1 MEIRERRA
9 METSPQSFDV
19 CVVCALPE
27 EARAFLEILQQH
39 CEGAFE
45 EHVSSRY
52 HYSSRFATIKN
63 NKGELLNLHIS
74 WLPRY
79 GPQEMTLHLS
89 RVLEECQPRVAIMT
103 GICAG
108 DAQQVQLGDLVVA
121 ERTFTYDNGKFT
133 LDEQGRSVDLHDTL
147 TYQLDANI
155 LQFLGL
161 FDDWKPLVTRLKR
174 PSYPPGQHKRR
185 KIACYIKAMASGSAV
200 RADHPFEVV
209 RAPVRGTVAIDM
221 EGAAFGLVMSRHT
234 QIPWLVVKGVCDYAD
249 QNKNNAY
256 HDYAARASALYALS
270 FIRAFV
276 TRERLP
282 RPDRPS
288 PSSRVGPPEV
298 WNVPYYRNPYFT
310 GRDELLDQLDE
321 LLAPFEQAATLT
333 SRRVALTQPQAIT
346 GLGGIGKTQIAVEYA
361 YRSRDSGRYRH
372 TFWVNAASQETIL
385 ASFVEIATLLPE
397 FAARN
402 ETDQRKLIEAV
413 KHWLEQCKQ
422 PWLLIFDNVDHDGD
436 LPAIREYLPQGGSGS
451 VLLTTRA
458 SAVGSLATPIEV
470 ETMGF
475 VEGALLLLRRAHR
488 VKHTFDL
495 EHMSDEEIDQVHRA
509 GNIVEA
515 LDHFPLAI
523 DQAGAYLE
531 ETQCSFEE
539 YLDLYQ
545 THRQKLLAERGAQAT
560 DYPDSVATTWS
571 LSIQKVQQK
580 RPAAAELLQLCSF
593 LAPDSIPE
601 ELITDGAAYWPALL
615 QQAATD
621 PFAFQQMMKE
631 LLKYSLV
638 KRLVEDRT
646 LSIHRLVQAMQR
658 DRMDG
663 EVQRQWVE
671 RVIRAVN
678 KVFPDLPQDM
688 ASWQQC
694 LRYLN
699 QAQVCYELIERYGL
713 TLVEAADVLHRT
725 SLYLGEHAL
734 YAEAEPL
741 SQRAIVICERT
752 LGPDHPDVAA
762 NLNNLAGLYQ
772 SQGKYA
778 EAEPLYQR
786 ALAID
791 EQVLGPD
798 HPDVA
803 ANLNNL
809 ASLYRG
815 QGKYAE
821 AEPLYQRALTIYE
834 QQLGTEHL
842 DTATA
847 LNNLA
852 SFYESQGKYAE
863 AEPLYQRA
871 LTIYE
876 QQLGTE
882 HPDTARC
889 LNNLAEF
896 YSTQGKYEQAGSLMQ
911 QALAIRKRHL
921 EANHPDIAQSLNN
934 LAGIYV
940 FQGKYEQAEPL
951 FQEALSIR
959 KRILGLRHPDTAQT
973 LNNLAEVY
981 RVQNEIELAMPLCQ
995 EALVIRKQT
1004 LGSDHVDTAQSMH
1017 TLAML
1022 YESQGEYERAELLM
1036 QQVLKVYQKKLG
1048 PDHPD
1053 VAVCLNDMSAL
1064 YYAQGKYEQTELLI
1078 HQALAIQE
1086 QQLGAE
1092 HPNMAAWL
1100 KNLADLYRS
1109 QGKYTEAEPLYQRA
1123 LAISKQQLGTEHPQ
1137 THQMMSNYLTLL
1149 SEIYTGGDL
1158 EALLQL
1164 LAQGEQDDDKD
1175 EGNTEKA
1182 SS

>member
-1 MEIRERRA
+1 
-9 METSPQSFDV
+9 METSSQSFDV

-133 LDEQGRSVDLHDTL
+133 LDEQGRSVHLHDTL

-249 QNKNNAY
+249 QNKNDAY

-601 ELITDGAAYWPALL
+601 ELITDGAAYWPAFL

-762 NLNNLAGLYQ
+762 NLNNLAGLY
-772 SQGKYA
+772 
-778 EAEPLYQR
+778 
-786 ALAID
+786 
-791 EQVLGPD
+791 
-798 HPDVA
+798 
-803 ANLNNL
+803 
-809 ASLYRG
+809 RG
-815 QGKYAE
+815 
-821 AEPLYQRALTIYE
+821 
-834 QQLGTEHL
+834 
-842 DTATA
+842 
-847 LNNLA
+847 
-852 SFYESQGKYAE
+852 QGKYAE

-1036 QQVLKVYQKKLG
+1036 QQVLKVYQKQLG

>member
-1 MEIRERRA
+1 MEKP
-9 METSPQSFDV
+9 PQSFDV
-19 CVVCALPE
+19 CIVCALPE

-133 LDEQGRSVDLHDTL
+133 LDEQGRSVHLHDTL

-249 QNKNNAY
+249 QNKNDAY

-601 ELITDGAAYWPALL
+601 ELITDGAAYWPAFL

-762 NLNNLAGLYQ
+762 NLNNLA
-772 SQGKYA
+772 
-778 EAEPLYQR
+778 
-786 ALAID
+786 
-791 EQVLGPD
+791 
-798 HPDVA
+798 
-803 ANLNNL
+803 
-809 ASLYRG
+809 SLYRG
-815 QGKYAE
+815 
-821 AEPLYQRALTIYE
+821 
-834 QQLGTEHL
+834 
-842 DTATA
+842 
-847 LNNLA
+847 
-852 SFYESQGKYAE
+852 QGKYAE

-1036 QQVLKVYQKKLG
+1036 QQVLKVYQKQLG

>member
-89 RVLEECQPRVAIMT
+89 CVLEECQPRIAIMT

-133 LDEQGRSVDLHDTL
+133 LDEQGRSVHLHDTL

-601 ELITDGAAYWPALL
+601 ELITDGAAYWPAFL

-646 LSIHRLVQAMQR
+646 LSIHRLVQAVQR

-678 KVFPDLPQDM
+678 KVFPDHPQDM

-762 NLNNLAGLYQ
+762 NLNNLAGLY
-772 SQGKYA
+772 
-778 EAEPLYQR
+778 
-786 ALAID
+786 
-791 EQVLGPD
+791 
-798 HPDVA
+798 
-803 ANLNNL
+803 
-809 ASLYRG
+809 RG
-815 QGKYAE
+815 
-821 AEPLYQRALTIYE
+821 
-834 QQLGTEHL
+834 
-842 DTATA
+842 
-847 LNNLA
+847 
-852 SFYESQGKYAE
+852 QGKYAE

-911 QALAIRKRHL
+911 QALAIRRRHL

-1036 QQVLKVYQKKLG
+1036 QQVLKVYQKQLG